1 MKQCTILTIEDEP
14 AISDILRVNLSFA
27 GYDVI
32 SSNNVKQAESVI
44 KTVIPGVIILDWMLP
59 GTSGPSFAKRL
70 RNDKRTHNIPIIM
83 LTAKSL
89 EENKI
94 EGLNAGC
101 DDYVV
106 KPFSPKE
113 LIARVQA
120 VLRRRS
126 PELTKDVVS
135 IFGLSLYPA
144 TRTVLGNKQEITL
157 GPKEFKLLHYLMTH
171 TERVHTRAHL
181 LDQVWG
187 DHVFVE
193 ERTVDV
199 HVRRLRKALT
209 STGFHK
215 LIQTVRGGGYKFIS
229 EKTPQSFP

>member
-1 MKQCTILTIEDEP
+1 MNKCTILTVEDEP
-14 AISDILRVNLSFA
+14 AISDILRVNLTFV

-32 SSNNVKQAESVI
+32 SASNVTQAESLV
-44 KTVIPGVIILDWMLP
+44 KARIPGLIILDWMLP
-59 GTSGPSFAKRL
+59 GTSGPIFAKRL
-70 RNDKRTHNIPIIM
+70 RNDKRTQKIPIIM

-101 DDYVV
+101 DDYIV

-126 PELTKDVVS
+126 PELTEDAVS
-135 IFGLSLYPA
+135 IYGLSLYPS
-144 TRTVLGNKQEITL
+144 TRTVFGNKQEITL

-171 TERVHTRAHL
+171 TERVHTRNHL

-187 DHVFVE
+187 NHVFVE

>member
-1 MKQCTILTIEDEP
+1 MSKCTILTVEDEP
-14 AISDILRVNLSFA
+14 AISDILRVNLSFV
-27 GYDVI
+27 GYDVL
-32 SSNNVKQAESVI
+32 SAANVMQAERLI
-44 KTVIPGVIILDWMLP
+44 KTSIPSLIILDWMLP
-59 GTSGPSFAKRL
+59 GTSGPNFAKHL
-70 RNDKRTHNIPIIM
+70 RNDKRTHDIPVIM
-83 LTAKSL
+83 LTAKSS

-101 DDYVV
+101 DDYIV

-113 LIARVQA
+113 LIARIQA

-126 PELTKDVVS
+126 PELTEDAVS

-144 TRTVLGNKQEITL
+144 TRSVLGNGQKITL

-171 TERVHTRAHL
+171 PDRVHSRVYL

-215 LIQTVRGGGYKFIS
+215 LIQTVRGGGYKFVS
-229 EKTPQSFP
+229 EKANQSFP

>member
-1 MKQCTILTIEDEP
+1 MTKCTILTVEDEP
-14 AISDILRVNLSFA
+14 AISDILRVNLSFV
-27 GYDVI
+27 GYDVL
-32 SSNNVKQAESVI
+32 SAKNVMQAESLI
-44 KTVIPGVIILDWMLP
+44 KTSLPGLIILDWMLP
-59 GTSGPSFAKRL
+59 GTNGPTFAKHL
-70 RNDKRTHNIPIIM
+70 RNSRRTKNIPVIM
-83 LTAKSL
+83 LTAKSS

-101 DDYVV
+101 DDYIV

-126 PELTKDVVS
+126 PELTQDVVS

-144 TRTVLGNKQEITL
+144 TRTVLGNKERITL

-171 TERVHTRAHL
+171 TDRIHSRAHL
-181 LDQVWG
+181 LDKVWG

-193 ERTVDV
+193 ERTIDV
-199 HVRRLRKALT
+199 HIRRLRKALM
-209 STGFHK
+209 SKGFHE
-215 LIQTVRGGGYKFIS
+215 LIHTVRGGGYKFLS
-229 EKTPQSFP
+229 EKTR

>member
-32 SSNNVKQAESVI
+32 SSNNVIQAESVI
-44 KTVIPGVIILDWMLP
+44 KTIIPGVIILDWMLP

-70 RNDKRTHNIPIIM
+70 RNDKRTHNIPVIM

-181 LDQVWG
+181 LDRVWG

>member
-1 MKQCTILTIEDEP
+1 MTQCTILTIEDEP

-32 SSNNVKQAESVI
+32 SSNNVIRAESVI
-44 KTVIPGVIILDWMLP
+44 KTIIPGLIILDWMLP
-59 GTSGPSFAKRL
+59 GTSGPTFAKRL
-70 RNDKRTHNIPIIM
+70 RNDKRTQNIPLIM

-113 LIARVQA
+113 LIARIQA
-120 VLRRRS
+120 LLRRRS
-126 PELTKDVVS
+126 PELTKDAVS

-144 TRTVLGNKQEITL
+144 TRKVFGNKQEVTL

-171 TERVHTRAHL
+171 TERVHTRGHL

-229 EKTPQSFP
+229 EKSNQPFP

>member
-1 MKQCTILTIEDEP
+1 MDQCTILTIEDEP

-70 RNDKRTHNIPIIM
+70 RNDKRTHNIPVIM

-181 LDQVWG
+181 LDRVWG

>member
-1 MKQCTILTIEDEP
+1 MTQCTILTIEDEP

-32 SSNNVKQAESVI
+32 SATNVMQAESVI
-44 KTVIPGVIILDWMLP
+44 KTIIPGLIILDWMLP
-59 GTSGPSFAKRL
+59 GTSGPTFAKRL
-70 RNDKRTHNIPIIM
+70 RNDKRTQNVPVIM

-94 EGLNAGC
+94 DGLNAGC

-113 LIARVQA
+113 LIARIQA
-120 VLRRRS
+120 LLRRRS
-126 PELTKDVVS
+126 PELTEDAVS

-171 TERVHTRAHL
+171 TERIHTRAHL

-187 DHVFVE
+187 DNVFVE

-199 HVRRLRKALT
+199 HIRRLRKALT

-215 LIQTVRGGGYKFIS
+215 LIQTIRGGGYKFIS
-229 EKTPQSFP
+229 EKANQSFP

>member
-1 MKQCTILTIEDEP
+1 MEQCTILTIEDEP

-32 SSNNVKQAESVI
+32 SSNNVIQAESVI
-44 KTVIPGVIILDWMLP
+44 KTIIPGVIILDWMLP
-59 GTSGPSFAKRL
+59 GTSGPVFAKRL
-70 RNDKRTHNIPIIM
+70 RNDKRTQNIPVIM

-120 VLRRRS
+120 VLRRRL
-126 PELTKDVVS
+126 PELTKDAVS
-135 IFGLSLYPA
+135 ICGLSLYPA

>member
-1 MKQCTILTIEDEP
+1 MTQCTILTVEDEA

-32 SSNNVKQAESVI
+32 SASNVMQAESLI
-44 KTVIPGVIILDWMLP
+44 KTTIPGLIILDWMLP
-59 GTSGPSFAKRL
+59 GTSGPTFAKRL
-70 RNDKRTHNIPIIM
+70 RNDKRTQNIPLIM

-113 LIARVQA
+113 LIARIQA
-120 VLRRRS
+120 LLRRRS
-126 PELTKDVVS
+126 PELTKDAVS

-144 TRTVLGNKQEITL
+144 TRTVLGNKQEIIL

-171 TERVHTRAHL
+171 TERVHTRDHL

-187 DHVFVE
+187 NHVFVE

-229 EKTPQSFP
+229 EKSNQPFP

>member
-32 SSNNVKQAESVI
+32 SSSNVRQAESVI

-70 RNDKRTHNIPIIM
+70 RNDKRTHNIPVIM

-106 KPFSPKE
+106 KPFSPRE
-113 LIARVQA
+113 LIARIQA
-120 VLRRRS
+120 LLRRRS
-126 PELTKDVVS
+126 PELTKDAVS

-171 TERVHTRAHL
+171 TERVHTRDHL
-181 LDQVWG
+181 LDRVWG
-187 DHVFVE
+187 NHVFVE

-229 EKTPQSFP
+229 EKANKSFP

>member
-1 MKQCTILTIEDEP
+1 MNKCTILTVEDEP
-14 AISDILRVNLSFA
+14 AISDILRVNLTFV

-32 SSNNVKQAESVI
+32 SASNVTQAESLV
-44 KTVIPGVIILDWMLP
+44 KARIPGLIILDWMLP
-59 GTSGPSFAKRL
+59 GTSGPIFAKRL
-70 RNDKRTHNIPIIM
+70 RNDKRTQKIPIIM

-101 DDYVV
+101 DDYIV

-126 PELTKDVVS
+126 PELTEDAVS
-135 IFGLSLYPA
+135 IYGLSLYPS
-144 TRTVLGNKQEITL
+144 TRTVFGNKQEITL
-157 GPKEFKLLHYLMTH
+157 GPKEFKLLHYLMAH

-199 HVRRLRKALT
+199 HIRRLRKALT

-229 EKTPQSFP
+229 EKSNQPFP

>member
-1 MKQCTILTIEDEP
+1 MTQCTILTVEDEP

-32 SSNNVKQAESVI
+32 SANNVAQAENLI
-44 KTVIPGVIILDWMLP
+44 KTRVPGLIILDWMLP
-59 GTSGPSFAKRL
+59 GTSGPTFAARL
-70 RNDKRTHNIPIIM
+70 RNDKRTQNIPVIM

-113 LIARVQA
+113 LLARIQA
-120 VLRRRS
+120 LLRRRS
-126 PELTKDVVS
+126 PELTEDAVS
-135 IFGLSLYPA
+135 IFGLTIYPA
-144 TRTVLGNKQEITL
+144 TRTVLGNQQEITL

-171 TERVHTRAHL
+171 TDRIHARAHL

-199 HVRRLRKALT
+199 HLRRLRKALT

-215 LIQTVRGGGYKFIS
+215 LIQTVRSGGYKFIN
-229 EKTPQSFP
+229 EKTRLPIS

>member
-1 MKQCTILTIEDEP
+1 MSKCTILTVEDEP

-27 GYDVI
+27 GYDVV
-32 SSNNVKQAESVI
+32 SANNVLQAENLI
-44 KTVIPGVIILDWMLP
+44 KTSIPGLVILDWMLP
-59 GTSGPSFAKRL
+59 GTSGSTFLKRL
-70 RNDKRTHNIPIIM
+70 RNDNRTRDIPVIM

-101 DDYVV
+101 DDYIV

-113 LIARVQA
+113 LIARIQA

-126 PELTKDVVS
+126 PELTEGAVS

-144 TRTVLGNKQEITL
+144 TRSVLGNGQKITL

-171 TERVHTRAHL
+171 PDRVHSRVYL

-215 LIQTVRGGGYKFIS
+215 LIQTVRSGGYKFVS
-229 EKTPQSFP
+229 EKTLPSFQ

>member
-1 MKQCTILTIEDEP
+1 MDKCTILTIEDEP

-32 SSNNVKQAESVI
+32 SSNNVIQAESVI
-44 KTVIPGVIILDWMLP
+44 KTIVPGLIILDWMLP
-59 GTSGPSFAKRL
+59 GTSGPTFAKRL
-70 RNDKRTHNIPIIM
+70 RNDKRTQSIPLIM

-106 KPFSPKE
+106 KPFSPRE
-113 LIARVQA
+113 LIARIQA
-120 VLRRRS
+120 LLRRRS
-126 PELTKDVVS
+126 PELTKDAVN
-135 IFGLSLYPA
+135 IFGLSLCPA
-144 TRTVLGNKQEITL
+144 TRKVFGNKQEIAL

-171 TERVHTRAHL
+171 TERVHTRDHL
-181 LDQVWG
+181 LDRVWG
-187 DHVFVE
+187 NHVFVE

-229 EKTPQSFP
+229 EKANKSFP

>member
-1 MKQCTILTIEDEP
+1 
-14 AISDILRVNLSFA
+14 
-27 GYDVI
+27 
-32 SSNNVKQAESVI
+32 
-44 KTVIPGVIILDWMLP
+44 MLP
-59 GTSGPSFAKRL
+59 GTSGPTFAKRL
-70 RNDKRTHNIPIIM
+70 RNDKRTQNIPVIM

-113 LIARVQA
+113 LIARIQA

-126 PELTKDVVS
+126 PELTKDAVS

-171 TERVHTRAHL
+171 TDRVHTRAHL

-199 HVRRLRKALT
+199 HIRRLRKALT

-229 EKTPQSFP
+229 EKTNQSFP

>member
-1 MKQCTILTIEDEP
+1 MSQCTILTIEDEP

-32 SSNNVKQAESVI
+32 SANNVMQAESVI
-44 KTVIPGVIILDWMLP
+44 KTIIPGLIILDWMLP
-59 GTSGPSFAKRL
+59 GTSGPTFAKRL
-70 RNDKRTHNIPIIM
+70 RNDKRTQNIPVIM

-113 LIARVQA
+113 LIARIQA

-126 PELTKDVVS
+126 PELTKDAVS

-171 TERVHTRAHL
+171 TDRVHTRAHL

-199 HVRRLRKALT
+199 HIRRLRKALT

-229 EKTPQSFP
+229 EKTNQSFP

>member
-70 RNDKRTHNIPIIM
+70 RNDKRTHNIPVIM

-113 LIARVQA
+113 LVARVQA

-171 TERVHTRAHL
+171 TERVHTRDHL
-181 LDQVWG
+181 LDRVWG

>member
-1 MKQCTILTIEDEP
+1 MSKCTILTVEDEP
-14 AISDILRVNLSFA
+14 AISDILRVNLNFV
-27 GYDVI
+27 GYDVL
-32 SSNNVKQAESVI
+32 SAANVMQAESLI
-44 KTVIPGVIILDWMLP
+44 KTSIPGLIILDWMLP
-59 GTSGPSFAKRL
+59 GTSGPAFAKHL
-70 RNDKRTHNIPIIM
+70 RNDKRTHNIPLIM
-83 LTAKSL
+83 LTAKSS

-101 DDYVV
+101 DDYIV

-113 LIARVQA
+113 LVARIRA
-120 VLRRRS
+120 LLRRRS
-126 PELTKDVVS
+126 PELTEDAVS

-144 TRTVLGNKQEITL
+144 TRTVSGNQQEITL
-157 GPKEFKLLHYLMTH
+157 GPKEFKLLHYFMTH
-171 TERVHTRAHL
+171 TDRVHSRAHL
-181 LDQVWG
+181 LNQVWG

-229 EKTPQSFP
+229 EKNNQPFP

>member
-1 MKQCTILTIEDEP
+1 MTKCTILTVEDEP
-14 AISDILRVNLSFA
+14 AISDILRVNLNFV
-27 GYDVI
+27 GYDVL
-32 SSNNVKQAESVI
+32 SAANVMQAESLI
-44 KTVIPGVIILDWMLP
+44 KTSIPGLIILDWMLP
-59 GTSGPSFAKRL
+59 GTSGPAFAKHL
-70 RNDKRTHNIPIIM
+70 RNDKRTHNIPLIM
-83 LTAKSL
+83 LTAKSS

-94 EGLNAGC
+94 AGLNAGC

-113 LIARVQA
+113 LIARIQA
-120 VLRRRS
+120 LLRRRS
-126 PELTKDVVS
+126 PELTKDAVS

-144 TRTVLGNKQEITL
+144 TRTVLGNKQKITL

-187 DHVFVE
+187 DNVFVE

-199 HVRRLRKALT
+199 HIRRLRKALT

-215 LIQTVRGGGYKFIS
+215 LIQTIRGGGYKFIS
-229 EKTPQSFP
+229 EKSNQSFP

>member
-1 MKQCTILTIEDEP
+1 MCKCTILTVEDEP
-14 AISDILRVNLSFA
+14 AISHILRVNLRSA

-32 SSNNVKQAESVI
+32 SANNVMQAESLI
-44 KTVIPGVIILDWMLP
+44 KTSIPSLIILDWMLP
-59 GTSGPSFAKRL
+59 GTSGTNFAKRL
-70 RNDKRTHNIPIIM
+70 RNDKRTQNIPIIM

-113 LIARVQA
+113 LIARIQA
-120 VLRRRS
+120 LIRRRS
-126 PELTKDVVS
+126 PELTENAVS
-135 IFGLSLYPA
+135 VFGLSLYPS
-144 TRTVLGNKQEITL
+144 TRTVLGNTQEITL

-171 TERVHTRAHL
+171 TDRVHSRAHL

-187 DHVFVE
+187 DNVFVE
-193 ERTVDV
+193 ERTIDV
-199 HVRRLRKALT
+199 HIRRLRKALT

-215 LIQTVRGGGYKFIS
+215 LIQTVRGSGYKFIS
-229 EKTPQSFP
+229 EKFH

>member
-1 MKQCTILTIEDEP
+1 MLKCTILTVEDEP
-14 AISDILRVNLSFA
+14 AISDILKVNLSFA

-32 SSNNVKQAESVI
+32 SANNVLQAENLI
-44 KTVIPGVIILDWMLP
+44 KTSIPGLVILDWMLP
-59 GTSGPSFAKRL
+59 GTSGSTFVKHL
-70 RNDKRTHNIPIIM
+70 RNDKRTQNIPVIM

-101 DDYVV
+101 DDYMV

-113 LIARVQA
+113 LIARIQA
-120 VLRRRS
+120 VLRRIS
-126 PELTKDVVS
+126 PELTQEAVS
-135 IFGLSLYPA
+135 IFGLSLYPN
-144 TRTVLGNKQEITL
+144 TRTVFANKQEITL
-157 GPKEFKLLHYLMTH
+157 GPKEFKLLHYLMTR
-171 TERVHTRAHL
+171 TDIVHSRAHL

-199 HVRRLRKALT
+199 HIRRLRKALT
-209 STGFHK
+209 SSGFHK
-215 LIQTVRGGGYKFIS
+215 LIQTVRSGGYKFIS
-229 EKTPQSFP
+229 EKTRQSFP

>member
-1 MKQCTILTIEDEP
+1 MTQCTILTIEDEP
-14 AISDILRVNLSFA
+14 AISDILRLNLNSA

-32 SSNNVKQAESVI
+32 SANSVMQAERVI
-44 KTVIPGVIILDWMLP
+44 KTTIPGLIILDWLLP
-59 GTSGPSFAKRL
+59 GTSGPTFAKL
-70 RNDKRTHNIPIIM
+70 VRNDKRTQNVPIIM
-83 LTAKSL
+83 LTARSL

-101 DDYVV
+101 DDYMV

-113 LIARVQA
+113 LIARIQA
-120 VLRRRS
+120 LLRRRS
-126 PELTKDVVS
+126 PELTKDAVT

-199 HVRRLRKALT
+199 HIRRLRKALMN
-209 STGFHK
+209 TGFHK
-215 LIQTVRGGGYKFIS
+215 LIQTVRGGGYKFVS
-229 EKTPQSFP
+229 EKSHHSFQ

>member
-1 MKQCTILTIEDEP
+1 MVQCTILTVEDEP

-32 SSNNVKQAESVI
+32 STNNVLQAENLI
-44 KTVIPGVIILDWMLP
+44 KTSIPGLIILDWMLP
-59 GTSGPSFAKRL
+59 GASGPTFAKRL
-70 RNDKRTHNIPIIM
+70 RNDKRTQNLPIIM

-101 DDYVV
+101 DDYIV

-113 LIARVQA
+113 LIARIRA
-120 VLRRRS
+120 VLRRRL
-126 PELTKDVVS
+126 PELTEDVVS

-144 TRTVLGNKQEITL
+144 TRTVLGNTQEITL
-157 GPKEFKLLHYLMTH
+157 SPKEFKLLHYFMTH
-171 TERVHTRAHL
+171 TDRVLSRIHL

-187 DHVFVE
+187 DQVFVE

-215 LIQTVRGGGYKFIS
+215 LLQTVRGGGYKFIS
-229 EKTPQSFP
+229 EKTEQSFS

>member
-1 MKQCTILTIEDEP
+1 MTQCTILTIEDEP
-14 AISDILRVNLSFA
+14 AISDILRLNLKSA

-32 SSNNVKQAESVI
+32 SANNVMQAESVI
-44 KTVIPGVIILDWMLP
+44 KTIIPGLIVLDWMLP
-59 GTSGPSFAKRL
+59 GTSGPTFAKL
-70 RNDKRTHNIPIIM
+70 IRNDKRTQNIPVIM

-101 DDYVV
+101 DDYIV

-113 LIARVQA
+113 LVARIQA
-120 VLRRRS
+120 LLRRRS
-126 PELTKDVVS
+126 PELTQDAVS

-144 TRTVLGNKQEITL
+144 TRTVIGKNHEITL
-157 GPKEFKLLHYLMTH
+157 GPKEFKLLHYFMTH
-171 TERVHTRAHL
+171 TDRVHTRTHL
-181 LDQVWG
+181 LNHVWG

-215 LIQTVRGGGYKFIS
+215 LIKTIRGGGYKFIS
-229 EKTPQSFP
+229 EKTNQSFP

>member
-1 MKQCTILTIEDEP
+1 MTQCTILTVEDEA

-32 SSNNVKQAESVI
+32 SSTNVMQAESVI
-44 KTVIPGVIILDWMLP
+44 KTIIPGLIILDWMLP
-59 GTSGPSFAKRL
+59 GTSGPTFAKRL
-70 RNDKRTHNIPIIM
+70 RNDKRTQNVPVIM

-94 EGLNAGC
+94 DGLNAGC

-113 LIARVQA
+113 LIARIQA
-120 VLRRRS
+120 LLRRRS
-126 PELTKDVVS
+126 PELTEDAVS

-171 TERVHTRAHL
+171 TERIHTRAHL

-187 DHVFVE
+187 DNVFVE

-199 HVRRLRKALT
+199 HIRRLRKALT

-215 LIQTVRGGGYKFIS
+215 LIQTIRGGGYKFIS
-229 EKTPQSFP
+229 EKASQSFP

>member
-1 MKQCTILTIEDEP
+1 MDQCTILTIEDEP

-32 SSNNVKQAESVI
+32 SSSNVRQAESVI

-70 RNDKRTHNIPIIM
+70 RNDKRTHNIPVIM

-113 LIARVQA
+113 LVARVQA

-126 PELTKDVVS
+126 PELTKDAVS

>member
-14 AISDILRVNLSFA
+14 AISDILRVNLNFA
-27 GYDVI
+27 GYEVI
-32 SSNNVKQAESVI
+32 SSNNVTQAESVI
-44 KTVIPGVIILDWMLP
+44 RTIIPGLIILDWMLP
-59 GTSGPSFAKRL
+59 GTSGPTFAKRL
-70 RNDKRTHNIPIIM
+70 RNDKRTQNIPLIM

-113 LIARVQA
+113 LIARIQA
-120 VLRRRS
+120 LLRRRS
-126 PELTKDVVS
+126 PELTKDAVS

-144 TRTVLGNKQEITL
+144 TRKVFGNKQEITL

-171 TERVHTRAHL
+171 TERVHTRDNL

-187 DHVFVE
+187 NHVFVE

-199 HVRRLRKALT
+199 HIRRLRKALT
-209 STGFHK
+209 STGFYK
-215 LIQTVRGGGYKFIS
+215 LIQTVRGGGYKFVS
-229 EKTPQSFP
+229 EKGN

>member
-1 MKQCTILTIEDEP
+1 MRKCTILTVEDEP
-14 AISDILRVNLSFA
+14 AISDILRVNLSSA

-32 SSNNVKQAESVI
+32 SANNVMQAESLI
-44 KTVIPGVIILDWMLP
+44 KTSIPGLIILDWMLP
-59 GTSGPSFAKRL
+59 GTSGTNFAKRL
-70 RNDKRTHNIPIIM
+70 RNDKRTQNIPLIM

-113 LIARVQA
+113 LIARIQA
-120 VLRRRS
+120 LIRRRS
-126 PELTKDVVS
+126 PELTENAVS
-135 IFGLSLYPA
+135 VFGLSLYPS
-144 TRTVLGNKQEITL
+144 TRTVLGNTQEITL

-171 TERVHTRAHL
+171 TDRVHSRAHL

-187 DHVFVE
+187 DNVFVE
-193 ERTVDV
+193 ERTIDV
-199 HVRRLRKALT
+199 HIRRLRKALT

-215 LIQTVRGGGYKFIS
+215 LIQTVRGSGYKFIS
-229 EKTPQSFP
+229 EKFH

>member
-1 MKQCTILTIEDEP
+1 MNQCTILTIEDEP

-32 SSNNVKQAESVI
+32 SASNVMQAESLI
-44 KTVIPGVIILDWMLP
+44 KTTMPGLIILDWMLP
-59 GTSGPSFAKRL
+59 GTSGPTFAKRL
-70 RNDKRTHNIPIIM
+70 RNDKRTQNIPLIM
-83 LTAKSL
+83 LTTKSL

-120 VLRRRS
+120 VLRRRL
-126 PELTKDVVS
+126 PELTKDAVS
-135 IFGLSLYPA
+135 ICGLSLYPA

-229 EKTPQSFP
+229 EKSNQPFP

>member
-1 MKQCTILTIEDEP
+1 MGQCTILTIEDEP
-14 AISDILRVNLSFA
+14 AISDILRVNLNFA

-32 SSNNVKQAESVI
+32 SSNNVIQAESVI
-44 KTVIPGVIILDWMLP
+44 RTIIPGLIILDWMLP
-59 GTSGPSFAKRL
+59 GTSGPTFAKRL
-70 RNDKRTHNIPIIM
+70 RNDKRTQNIPLIM
-83 LTAKSL
+83 LTARSL

-113 LIARVQA
+113 LIARIQA
-120 VLRRRS
+120 LLRRRS
-126 PELTKDVVS
+126 PELTKDAVS

-144 TRTVLGNKQEITL
+144 TRKVFGNKQEITL

-171 TERVHTRAHL
+171 TERVHTRDHL

-187 DHVFVE
+187 NHVFVE

-199 HVRRLRKALT
+199 HIRRLRKALT

-229 EKTPQSFP
+229 EKSNQPFP

>member
-1 MKQCTILTIEDEP
+1 MNQCTILTIEDEP
-14 AISDILRVNLSFA
+14 AISDIIRLNLKSA

-32 SSNNVKQAESVI
+32 SANNVMQAESVI
-44 KTVIPGVIILDWMLP
+44 KTIIPGLIVLDWMLP
-59 GTSGPSFAKRL
+59 GTSGPTFAKLL
-70 RNDKRTHNIPIIM
+70 RNDKRTQNIPIIM

-89 EENKI
+89 EKDKI

-101 DDYVV
+101 DDYIV

-113 LIARVQA
+113 LVARIQA
-120 VLRRRS
+120 LLRRRS
-126 PELTKDVVS
+126 PELTQDAVS

-144 TRTVLGNKQEITL
+144 TRTVIGKNHEITL
-157 GPKEFKLLHYLMTH
+157 GPKEFKLLHYFMTH
-171 TERVHTRAHL
+171 TDRVHTRTHL
-181 LDQVWG
+181 LNHVWG

-215 LIQTVRGGGYKFIS
+215 LIKTIRGGGYKFIS
-229 EKTPQSFP
+229 EKTNQSFP

>member
-1 MKQCTILTIEDEP
+1 MEQCTILTIEDEP

-32 SSNNVKQAESVI
+32 SSNNVIQAESVI
-44 KTVIPGVIILDWMLP
+44 KTIIPGLIILDWMLP
-59 GTSGPSFAKRL
+59 GTSGPTFAKRL
-70 RNDKRTHNIPIIM
+70 RNDKRTQNIPLIM
-83 LTAKSL
+83 LTAKAL

-113 LIARVQA
+113 LIARIQA
-120 VLRRRS
+120 LLRRRS
-126 PELTKDVVS
+126 PELTKDAVS

-144 TRTVLGNKQEITL
+144 TRKVFGNKQEIIL

-229 EKTPQSFP
+229 EKTNQSFP

>member
-1 MKQCTILTIEDEP
+1 MTKCTILTVEDEP

-32 SSNNVKQAESVI
+32 GASNVLQAENFI
-44 KTVIPGVIILDWMLP
+44 KTRIPDLIILDWMLP
-59 GTSGPSFAKRL
+59 GTSGSTFVKRL
-70 RNDKRTHNIPIIM
+70 RNDKRIQNIPVIM
-83 LTAKSL
+83 LSAKSL

-101 DDYVV
+101 DDYMV

-113 LIARVQA
+113 LIARIQA

-126 PELTKDVVS
+126 PELTQDVVS
-135 IFGLSLYPA
+135 IFGLSLNPA
-144 TRTVLGNKQEITL
+144 TRTVIGNKQEISV

-171 TERVHTRAHL
+171 ADRVHSRSNL
-181 LDQVWG
+181 LDKVWG

-199 HVRRLRKALT
+199 HIRRLRKALT
-209 STGFHK
+209 GTGYHK
-215 LIQTVRGGGYKFIS
+215 LIQTIRSGGYKFIS
-229 EKTPQSFP
+229 EKTHQSFP

>member
-1 MKQCTILTIEDEP
+1 MVKCTILTVEDEP

-32 SSNNVKQAESVI
+32 NANNILQAENLV
-44 KTVIPGVIILDWMLP
+44 KTSIPGLIVLDWMLP
-59 GTSGPSFAKRL
+59 GTSGPTFVKRL
-70 RNDKRTHNIPIIM
+70 KNDERTQNIPIIM
-83 LTAKSL
+83 LTAKTL

-101 DDYVV
+101 DDYMV

-113 LIARVQA
+113 LIARIQA
-120 VLRRRS
+120 VLRRSS
-126 PELTKDVVS
+126 PELTQDAVNVS
-135 IFGLSLYPA
+135 GLTLYPA
-144 TRTVLGNKQEITL
+144 ARVVFGNKQEIIL

-171 TERVHTRAHL
+171 TDRVHSRGHL
-181 LDQVWG
+181 LDRVWG
-187 DHVFVE
+187 DQVFVE

-199 HVRRLRKALT
+199 HIRRLRKALT

-229 EKTPQSFP
+229 EKNNQPFP

>member
-1 MKQCTILTIEDEP
+1 MNKCTILTVEDEP

-27 GYDVI
+27 GYNVI
-32 SSNNVKQAESVI
+32 SANNVTQAENLI
-44 KTVIPGVIILDWMLP
+44 KTKIPGLIILDWMLP
-59 GTSGPSFAKRL
+59 GTSGATFAKRL
-70 RNDKRTHNIPIIM
+70 RNDIRTQNVPIIM
-83 LTAKSL
+83 LTAKSQ

-101 DDYVV
+101 DDYIV

-113 LIARVQA
+113 LIARIQA

-126 PELTKDVVS
+126 PELTKDAVS
-135 IFGLSLYPA
+135 AFGLSLFPA
-144 TRTVLGNKQEITL
+144 TRTVFGNKQPIIL
-157 GPKEFKLLHYLMTH
+157 GPKEFKLLHYFMTH
-171 TERVHTRAHL
+171 ADIVHSRANL
-181 LDQVWG
+181 LDRVWG

-215 LIQTVRGGGYKFIS
+215 LIQTVRGGGYKFLS
-229 EKTPQSFP
+229 EKTCQSLP

>member
-1 MKQCTILTIEDEP
+1 MNQCTILTIEDEP

-32 SSNNVKQAESVI
+32 SSNNVIQAESVI
-44 KTVIPGVIILDWMLP
+44 KTIIPGVIILDWMLP
-59 GTSGPSFAKRL
+59 GTSGPVFAKRL
-70 RNDKRTHNIPIIM
+70 RNDKRTQNIPVIM

-120 VLRRRS
+120 VLRRRL
-126 PELTKDVVS
+126 PELTKDAVS
-135 IFGLSLYPA
+135 ICGLSLYPA

-229 EKTPQSFP
+229 EKSNQPFP

>member
-1 MKQCTILTIEDEP
+1 MSKCTILTVEDEP
-14 AISDILRVNLSFA
+14 AISDILRVNLNFV
-27 GYDVI
+27 GYDVL
-32 SSNNVKQAESVI
+32 SATNVMQAENLI
-44 KTVIPGVIILDWMLP
+44 KTRIPGLIILDWMLP
-59 GTSGPSFAKRL
+59 GTSGPTFSKRL
-70 RNDKRTHNIPIIM
+70 RNDKRTQNIPVIM

-113 LIARVQA
+113 LIARIQA

-126 PELTKDVVS
+126 PELTKDAVC
-135 IFGLSLYPA
+135 INGLSLYPA
-144 TRTVLGNKQEITL
+144 TRTVFGNEQKITL

-171 TERVHTRAHL
+171 TDRVHSREHL
-181 LDQVWG
+181 LNQVWG

-199 HVRRLRKALT
+199 HIRRLRKTLT
-209 STGFHK
+209 NTGLHK
-215 LIQTVRGGGYKFIS
+215 LIQTVRGAGYKFIS
-229 EKTPQSFP
+229 EKIPQSFP

>member
-1 MKQCTILTIEDEP
+1 MSQCTILTIEDEP

-32 SSNNVKQAESVI
+32 SANNVAQAENLI
-44 KTVIPGVIILDWMLP
+44 KTRVPGLIILDWMLP
-59 GTSGPSFAKRL
+59 GTSGPTFAKRL
-70 RNDKRTHNIPIIM
+70 RDDKRTQNIPVIM

-101 DDYVV
+101 DDYIV

-113 LIARVQA
+113 LIARIQA

-126 PELTKDVVS
+126 PELTKDAVS
-135 IFGLSLYPA
+135 IFGLTIYPA
-144 TRTVLGNKQEITL
+144 TRTVLGNQQEITL

-171 TERVHTRAHL
+171 TDRIHARAHL

-229 EKTPQSFP
+229 EKTSQSFP